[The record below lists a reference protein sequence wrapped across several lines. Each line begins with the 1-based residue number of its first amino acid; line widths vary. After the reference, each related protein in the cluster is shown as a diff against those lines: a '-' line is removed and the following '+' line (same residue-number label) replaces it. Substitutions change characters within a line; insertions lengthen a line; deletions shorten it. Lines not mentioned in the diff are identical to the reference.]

1 MEVYFSN
8 VRIISKI
15 DLLSQRKFNS
25 NIMKHLL
32 VIAIL
37 VCSFSSCQ
45 QQKIGFV
52 DNSEVINGYQEK
64 KDIEE
69 KYKGKDEVFAL
80 RTDSISKAFQLEA
93 QDFQIKS
100 RGMSSSKAQELYDQL
115 GQKQQLLQQQLQFEQ
130 QQLQQSF
137 NGEIDSVII
146 KVKDYVKTYGENNG
160 YTFILGTSDASSSVM
175 YGVESKDL
183 SQIIID
189 GLNAEYKEK

>member
-1 MEVYFSN
+1 MKRSG
-8 VRIISKI
+8 
-15 DLLSQRKFNS
+15 LL
-25 NIMKHLL
+25 IVL
-32 VIAIL
+32 AI
-37 VCSFSSCQ
+37 FIFGCQ
-45 QQKIGFV
+45 DQQKIGFI
-52 DNSEVINGYQEK
+52 DNGRVINEYQAK
-64 KDIEE
+64 IDIEE
-69 KYKGKDEVFAL
+69 KYKGKDEVFAI

-100 RGMSSSKAQELYDQL
+100 RGMSTSKAQELYDQL